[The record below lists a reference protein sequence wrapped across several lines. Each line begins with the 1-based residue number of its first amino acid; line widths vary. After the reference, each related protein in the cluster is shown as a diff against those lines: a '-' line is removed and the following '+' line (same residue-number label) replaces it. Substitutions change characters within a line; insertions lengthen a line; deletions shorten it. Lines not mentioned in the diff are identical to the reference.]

1 MHRLESR
8 ARVAQVIL
16 ALGADQ
22 VCTTKRAALT
32 SVDSSFLTLDVAEI
46 DRVFLVF
53 LLHAHHL
60 VRHLRHR
67 CRLPLLLLL
76 GRLRLI
82 GLASILRYRR
92 IVLLARGSR
101 IRWRAC

>member
-22 VCTTKRAALT
+22 VCTSKCAAFT

-46 DRVFLVF
+46 DRVFHF
-53 LLHAHHL
+53 LLFQDSISKK
-60 VRHLRHR
+60 
-67 CRLPLLLLL
+67 
-76 GRLRLI
+76 LI
-82 GLASILRYRR
+82 
-92 IVLLARGSR
+92 V
-101 IRWRAC
+101 